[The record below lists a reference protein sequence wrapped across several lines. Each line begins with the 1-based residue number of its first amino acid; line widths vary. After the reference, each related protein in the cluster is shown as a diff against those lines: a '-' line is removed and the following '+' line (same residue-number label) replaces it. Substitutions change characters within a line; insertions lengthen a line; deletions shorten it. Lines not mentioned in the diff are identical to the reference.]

1 MGMYDTM
8 EPAPVKMRPYYGYG
22 SKILAACLDKAVR
35 GLRRARS
42 GAGVAV
48 RSIPPEAAVE
58 TRPADAGGGG
68 SRSSGRGR

>member
-1 MGMYDTM
+1 MS
-8 EPAPVKMRPYYGYG
+8 

-42 GAGVAV
+42 GAGVAG
-48 RSIPPEAAVE
+48 RSIPPEAAAE